1 MNTTDWTKPVLKSPK
16 LLPGYL
22 PSQEQSLVFL
32 EEMGQHKGLEITV
45 NKENKMVT
53 FVNKQ
58 VISSLSDIETRLL

>member
-1 MNTTDWTKPVLKSPK
+1 MNTTDWTKPVLS
-16 LLPGYL
+16 LQNFYL
-22 PSQEQSLVFL
+22 VICQEQSLVFL
-32 EEMGQHKGLEITV
+32 EEIGQHNGLEIAV